1 MSNLSNTPGFGG
13 GAVRGHAGGA
23 PAQSQTE
30 MLFELGVYLGQ
41 ETWSQF

>member
-13 GAVRGHAGGA
+13 GAVGGHAGGA
-23 PAQSQTE
+23 PAQSQS
-30 MLFELGVYLGQ
+30 ELLSELRVRLGQ